1 MGFFGRSSPSVDDLG
16 GHRAH
21 WWPAAHR
28 TDTRTVTAA
37 TRPLPS
43 DSVPRLSVFY
53 GVVITMYFSD
63 HPPPHF
69 HARYG
74 EFQAQIEID
83 TGAMLDGF
91 LPRRAAGMVQEWAM
105 LHTAELAA
113 NWERAK
119 SQEPLVSIEP
129 LP

>member
-1 MGFFGRSSPSVDDLG
+1 MILVDTGSLVG
-16 GHRAH
+16 
-21 WWPAAHR
+21 AANR
-28 TDTRTVTAA
+28 TDTHHAASIAAPTAA

-43 DSVPRLSVFY
+43 GSVPRLSVFY

-83 TGAMLDGF
+83 TGDVLDGF
-91 LPRRAAGMVQEWAM
+91 LPRRAAGMVQEWAE
-105 LHTAELAA
+105 LHTEELAA
-113 NWERAK
+113 NWERAR
-119 SQEPLVSIEP
+119 SQEPLISIEP